1 VSDARGHL
9 DLQPPDERVALVER
23 LDQYR
28 AIAQGAI
35 ADLEWEV
42 ASAKLLPATD
52 MTMAGI
58 VKHLAWAEDRWF
70 QGRLLGM
77 RMPPPWDAPGADDP
91 DQAMRL
97 ASGDSVPKIVELH
110 SEACDRSRAALS
122 LCDSLD
128 TVAKVQ
134 SFGRGPV
141 NLRWILVHMIDETAR
156 HAGHLDLLSDCLRV
170 EPSKELTVPLNQAQ
184 RWPGGRWLV
193 LETSRLLLAAL
204 LPQDQA
210 EIYRLYASPEVARNL
225 ARLPARFT
233 MGHALE
239 FVNAAQAG
247 LIGGHAYTLG
257 VFLRDSGVF
266 VGICA
271 LRLPA
276 REPGLDEQERA
287 EAAGLGI
294 LGYSVLPEHWGRGYA
309 GESCARLVRYALE
322 DLALSVLQASP
333 RCDNL
338 PSARVLL
345 RLGFTLAEDGV
356 EEQPLA
362 GGPAHLVDRYVLQH
376 RRLS

>member
-1 VSDARGHL
+1 MNHTPG
-9 DLQPPDERVALVER
+9 
-23 LDQYR
+23 
-28 AIAQGAI
+28 
-35 ADLEWEV
+35 W
-42 ASAKLLPATD
+42 
-52 MTMAGI
+52 
-58 VKHLAWAEDRWF
+58 LA
-70 QGRLLGM
+70 
-77 RMPPPWDAPGADDP
+77 
-91 DQAMRL
+91 
-97 ASGDSVPKIVELH
+97 
-110 SEACDRSRAALS
+110 
-122 LCDSLD
+122 
-128 TVAKVQ
+128 
-134 SFGRGPV
+134 GRG
-141 NLRWILVHMIDETAR
+141 
-156 HAGHLDLLSDCLRV
+156 
-170 EPSKELTVPLNQAQ
+170 
-184 RWPGGRWLV
+184 LV
-193 LETSRLLLAAL
+193 LETPRLLLAAL

-322 DLALSVLQASP
+322 DLALSLNP
-333 RCDNL
+333 PIGIGR
-338 PSARVLL
+338 P
-345 RLGFTLAEDGV
+345 T
-356 EEQPLA
+356 
-362 GGPAHLVDRYVLQH
+362 
-376 RRLS
+376 RRA